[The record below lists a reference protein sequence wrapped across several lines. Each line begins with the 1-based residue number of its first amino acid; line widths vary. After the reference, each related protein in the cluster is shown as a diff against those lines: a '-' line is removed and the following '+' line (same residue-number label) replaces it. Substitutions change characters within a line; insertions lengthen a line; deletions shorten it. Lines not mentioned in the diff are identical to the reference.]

1 LSNAVVEFFILY
13 CLFDINFWFNVF
25 TAGDFLLKR
34 LEWGVS
40 SELNDLL
47 GSDCLN
53 RHIKEKGVDNG
64 CADVIQRTSFGCL
77 IIKNGTIVALS

>member
-1 LSNAVVEFFILY
+1 MVGFFILY

-25 TAGDFLLKR
+25 SVGDFLLKR

-40 SELNDLL
+40 SGLNGLL
-47 GSDCLN
+47 GSYCLS
-53 RHIKEKGVDNG
+53 RHVKEKGVVNG

-77 IIKNGTIVALS
+77 IVKNGTIVALS